1 MKEKNTT
8 VILILFLIALLA
20 LAGVFVVVGIDRSK
34 ENQSMS
40 YEIRVPFDQWE
51 RFTSTELF
59 EKGLGDYDYN
69 TFEWKPLTDRLY
81 AFDTEVF
88 DISNMY
94 GLFLQGVQAIAD
106 DLTIT
111 DVREDLS
118 GMQME
123 MTEPEDPRELPTDGV
138 RSVAFRC
145 NGHEYAV
152 TLTSLGDWFN
162 SNEFLPFMNEVLEKE
177 HCEKRLWGLYG
188 GMDQMLV
195 IVYGTEADARKILQ

>member
-1 MKEKNTT
+1 MKGKSIP
-8 VILILFLIALLA
+8 VVLILFLVALLV
-20 LAGVFVVVGIDRSK
+20 LVGVFVVVGIDRSK
-34 ENQSMS
+34 ESRAVS
-40 YEIRVPFDQWE
+40 YEIQVPFDQWL

-59 EKGLGDYDYN
+59 EKGLGDYDYD

-81 AFDTEVF
+81 AFDAEVF

-123 MTEPEDPRELPTDGV
+123 MTEPEDPREPPTDGV

-177 HCEKRLWGLYG
+177 HCEKRLWALYG

>member
-1 MKEKNTT
+1 MKGKSIP
-8 VILILFLIALLA
+8 VVLILFLVALLV
-20 LAGVFVVVGIDRSK
+20 LVGVFVVVGIDRSK
-34 ENQSMS
+34 ESQAMS
-40 YEIRVPFDQWE
+40 YDIQVPSDLWL
-51 RFTSTELF
+51 RFTATELF
-59 EKGLGDYDYN
+59 EKGLGEYDYD

-81 AFDTEVF
+81 VFDAEVF

-106 DLTIT
+106 DITIT

-118 GMQME
+118 GVQME
-123 MTEPEDPRELPTDGV
+123 MTEPEDPREPPTDGV

-162 SNEFLPFMNEVLEKE
+162 INEFLPFMNEVLEKE
-177 HCEKRLWGLYG
+177 HCEKRLRLLFSE
-188 GMDQMLV
+188 MDQMLAV
-195 IVYGTEADARKILQ
+195 VYGTEADARKILQ